1 MRIAILEDDPNQS
14 LLFQRLL
21 SMGGYEFEAFDSI
34 QALMLGLQLNEYAL
48 LLLDWRLPDGTGDD
62 VIRMLRSSLRSEM
75 PIIVVTANDDERDVV
90 RALSA
95 GADDYV
101 VKPPRAMTLLA
112 RVQAVLRRSRVDT
125 AMPARI
131 GRFAI
136 DVEGRDVTVD
146 GMPIRLTQKEF
157 DLAFHLFASLGR
169 TVSRKQL
176 LEQVWNNEPGSS
188 TRTLD
193 THISRLRRKLGLE
206 EEAELRLVS
215 VYGFGYRLEK
225 AESTMRRDGRM
236 ASAQAAQ
243 LSPEVPRHARA
254 AAA

>member
-21 SMGGYEFEAFDSI
+21 GMGGYEFESFDSI
-34 QALMLGLQLNEYAL
+34 QALMLGLQLGDYGL
-48 LLLDWRLPDGTGDD
+48 LLLDWRLPDGTGED
-62 VIRMLRSSLRSEM
+62 VIRMLRGSLRSEM
-75 PIIVVTANDDERDVV
+75 PVIVVTANDDERDVV
-90 RALSA
+90 RALNA

-101 VKPPRAMTLLA
+101 VKPPRAMALLA
-112 RVQAVLRRSRVDT
+112 RVQAVLRRVRGEQGVSSG
-125 AMPARI
+125 RI

-136 DVEGRDVTVD
+136 DVEGRDITCEGRPV
-146 GMPIRLTQKEF
+146 RLTQKEF
-157 DLAFHLFASLGR
+157 DLAFHLFAALGR

-206 EEAELRLVS
+206 SEAELRLVS

-225 AESTMRRDGRM
+225 AESGARLDRRM
-236 ASAQAAQ
+236 AGVRSDEDLLAA
-243 LSPEVPRHARA
+243 
-254 AAA
+254 